1 MANRQ
6 FSTLKLTSGYIKQF
20 KYKVELSYSS
30 AKRFNKVIN
39 LADSQMLRTI
49 REVTNHEIDYEL
61 LESWYKERDYLKNLP
76 KSKINSRK
84 TFDLQ
89 EKINDMMFIPEYITV
104 VMDSKKQYERLFKK
118 GFYVVINGVCRH
130 YKRLSCS
137 AGQARVSTVVF
148 CDSEIIDEV
157 RDRLDNGRDK
167 SCPISPSK
175 FNAYF
180 GLYSSASKV
189 VSTPNY
195 CVIPDYENKC
205 KVKVN
210 YVTETSED
218 EDDIIDIREIELPFN
233 RTDGMGLINY
243 ERSKLWAEELGLD
256 YVPAEWCIRQ
266 SFIKGMLATFPIQE
280 FCEKIGGGRY
290 ETTDVYGNKV
300 DLRNIDIIL
309 TESQFK
315 LWNAYPN
322 LEYYNECCEK
332 NNLKWG
338 AAIHTPKKDNDI
350 LKLNY
355 QFLQTLNLS
364 DEDIDKVTQ
373 MFVDWI
379 KGISFEDMDY
389 LKLFLLGGRHDEKSI
404 QNYMRSSDNY
414 WIKCLIL
421 EPQLIND
428 KFIRQK
434 VYNLIK
440 NRIQRGCLGEII
452 VNGNFQ
458 VIVSDPYAM
467 MQHTLGMEVTGLL
480 KEKEY
485 YSNYWNEKGVKV
497 VDSMRAPM
505 TYLSEHVK
513 LTLRDD
519 EDVNYWYR
527 YLTSGVILN
536 YFGHETMNYAGSDKS
551 MSPRLVIN
559 DEKNVVN
566 L

>member
-1 MANRQ
+1 MKNRQ

-20 KYKVELSYSS
+20 KNKVELDYSN
-30 AKRFNKVIN
+30 AKKFGKIIN

-49 REVTNHEIDYEL
+49 REITDHKVDYEL
-61 LESWYKERDYLKNLP
+61 LESWYKERDNLKKLP
-76 KSKINSRK
+76 KSKPNSRQIYE
-84 TFDLQ
+84 TQ

-104 VMDSKKQYERLFKK
+104 VMDSEKQYETLFKQ
-118 GFYVVINGVCRH
+118 GFYVVFNGVCRH
-130 YKRLSCS
+130 YRRLSCS

-148 CDSEIIDEV
+148 CDSEILDEV

-167 SCPISPSK
+167 SVPISPSK

-189 VSTPNY
+189 VSTPRF
-195 CVIPDYENKC
+195 CVVPDYESNC
-205 KVKVN
+205 KVRVN

-218 EDDIIDIREIELPFN
+218 EDDIIDEREIELPFN
-233 RTDGMGLINY
+233 RTDGMGLITY
-243 ERSKLWAEELGLD
+243 EQAKKWAEELGLD

-266 SFIKGMLATFPIQE
+266 SFIKGMLATFPMLE
-280 FCEKIGGGRY
+280 FCDKIGQGRY

-300 DLRNIDIIL
+300 DLREIDVIL

-322 LEYYNECCEK
+322 LEYYNECCDK

-338 AAIHTPKKDNDI
+338 IAIYTPKKDNDI

-355 QFLQTLNLS
+355 QFLQTLNL
-364 DEDIDKVTQ
+364 DEAKVDEVCS
-373 MFVDWI
+373 MFIDWI
-379 KGISFEDMDY
+379 KGVSFENLDY
-389 LKLFLLGGRHDEKSI
+389 LKLFLLGGSHSDRSV
-404 QNYMRSSDNY
+404 QNYLRSSDNY
-414 WIKCLIL
+414 WVKALIL
-421 EPQLIND
+421 EPRLLED
-428 KFIRQK
+428 KFIRK
-434 VYNLIK
+434 KIYDLIK
-440 NRIQRGCLGEII
+440 TRIKEGCLGSII

-467 MQHTLGMEVTGLL
+467 MQHVLGMEVTGLL
-480 KEKEY
+480 KEKEFY
-485 YSNYWNEKGVKV
+485 ANYWTDKGVNV

-505 TYLSEHVK
+505 TYLSEHVV
-513 LTLRDD
+513 LNLRSD
-519 EDVNYWYR
+519 EEANYWYR
-527 YLTSGVILN
+527 YLTTGVILN

-551 MSPRLVIN
+551 MSPHSVMS